1 MVGFGAAQLHT
12 VNHACF
18 KTLLFLAAGN
28 VLRGAR
34 TRNME
39 QMGGLIK
46 GMPVTA
52 MAFLIGSAAAAA
64 LPPLNGFASEWMV
77 FQALLSGAQIAKPEV
92 AIGTPL
98 AVGVLALT
106 SGLAAACFVKAF
118 GISFLALPPSAAAA
132 GAQEANRSRPPMISV
147 LPLRDGPRVEAPRI
161 TRAQDSRRPS
171 H

>member
-1 MVGFGAAQLHT
+1 SYGLPALAMVGFGAALLHT

-64 LPPLNGFASEWMV
+64 LPPLNGFASEGMV
-77 FQALLSGAQIAKPEV
+77 FQALLSGAQIPQPEV
-92 AIGTPL
+92 AIGSPL

-106 SGLAAACFVKAF
+106 SGLAAGGFVTAF
-118 GISFLALPPSAAAA
+118 GISFLAMPRCGGAA
-132 GAQEANRSRPPMISV
+132 GGSVSRLS
-147 LPLRDGPRVEAPRI
+147 
-161 TRAQDSRRPS
+161 TRG
-171 H
+171 

>member
-1 MVGFGAAQLHT
+1 MVGFGAALLHT

-28 VLRGAR
+28 VLHGAH

-64 LPPLNGFASEWMV
+64 PPPLNRFASEWMV
-77 FQALLSGAQIAKPEV
+77 FQAMLSGAQIAKAGGALRSPV
-92 AIGTPL
+92 PL
-98 AVGVLALT
+98 CGHALT
-106 SGLAAACFVKAF
+106 
-118 GISFLALPPSAAAA
+118 
-132 GAQEANRSRPPMISV
+132 
-147 LPLRDGPRVEAPRI
+147 
-161 TRAQDSRRPS
+161 RRL
-171 H
+171 